1 MSMGRLEVIFLDG
14 RTMHYEDVETVDV
27 GHDFLSV
34 INRNGVEFGIR
45 ASLIASFV
53 YTPKAA

>member
-1 MSMGRLEVIFLDG
+1 MGKLEVIFVDG

-34 INRNGVEFGIR
+34 IKRNGVEFGIR
-45 ASLIASFV
+45 VSLIASFV